1 MDSSAFRLPDH
12 WPPPHDAAAAERLIE
27 RFAALGQDEARLAA
41 RPDMAALLAAL
52 GGNSPFLAELALRE
66 PVSMQALAT
75 DGPDAV
81 VRVAIANLA
90 TTSPDASRDR
100 VAAALRRAKRIVAL
114 AVAVADI
121 GGLWPLQ
128 RVTAALSEFAR
139 TALTLAVEHLL
150 RAAHEAGEL
159 RLTDPDDPARGS
171 GFAVLGMGKLGAGE
185 LNYSS
190 DIDLV
195 LIYDPDVP
203 IYTERT
209 GGDALRGF
217 TSRLARALVGL
228 MEVRDAD
235 GYVFRTDLRLRPDP
249 GVTPPAVS
257 LPAAMTYYESMGQN
271 WERAAMTKA
280 SPVAGD
286 LATGAGFLE
295 AIRPF
300 VWRRGL
306 DFAAMA
312 DIRAMKRRIDAH
324 KGGALA
330 AVRDPAA
337 RVAGHD
343 VKLGEGGIREIEFL
357 AQTLQL
363 VWGGRD
369 PELRDPTT
377 LGALRRLAE
386 AGHIPRD
393 AAAELADAYCY
404 LRRVEHRLQMVGDR
418 QVHALPE
425 RPAELARF
433 ATFMDY
439 PDAAGFAG
447 ALLDQLDRVRCR
459 YAEVFETVPSDPDGD
474 AVAADLDFRGDDPA
488 PVGTIAALQSL
499 GFTDPARII
508 AAVRGWQS
516 GRIRA
521 FRSGRARDILGQV
534 LPALLAALARQSQP
548 DMAFNRFDMFLS
560 RLPAGVQLLSL
571 FERNARLLGR
581 IVAVLGAAPSLADHL
596 AGHPSAL
603 EGLLSPEEDAPDP
616 EGLLRARLKDAR
628 RLEEAIEITRRT
640 VREEDFAISVG
651 TLEGRLDADAA
662 GLRRSAVADAALA
675 ALLPAVLEDFATRYG
690 RVDGGDMAVVALGK
704 AGGREMMAGSDL
716 DLMLI
721 YDHPEDAADSSGERG
736 LAPVVYF
743 TRAAHAYVAAV
754 TAPGADGQ
762 LYPVDM
768 RLRPSGNKGPV
779 AVSLSAF
786 RRYHAESAW
795 TWERMALTRARVIAG
810 PERLRNRIEAAVASA
825 LAGARAPSRVRA
837 DAASMRARLARDL
850 PPAGPWDVKLRVGGL
865 MEVEFVAQT
874 LQLVHAAA
882 EPGLCHPTTRIALG
896 NLAAAGHLPADDA
909 ALLIRADR
917 LWRTVQGMLR
927 ITFGRTPPASLAD
940 ATAGPLL
947 RATDAGDVAALR
959 AGLDAL
965 AEQVRAAFIRHIG
978 EITA

>member
-1 MDSSAFRLPDH
+1 MDSSPFRLPEH
-12 WPPPHDAAAAERLIE
+12 WPAPHDPAAADRLME
-27 RFAALGQDEARLAA
+27 RFAALGQSEARLAV

-66 PVSMQALAT
+66 AASMQALAA

-81 VRVAIANLA
+81 VREAIANLA
-90 TTSPDASRDR
+90 VTPPGTSRGHI
-100 VAAALRRAKRIVAL
+100 AAALRRAKRIVAL

-121 GGLWPLQ
+121 GGLWPLE
-128 RVTAALSEFAR
+128 RVTAALSEFAGV
-139 TALTLAVEHLL
+139 ALTLAVAHLL

-159 RLTDPDDPARGS
+159 GLADPDDPARGS
-171 GFAVLGMGKLGAGE
+171 GLSVLGMGKLGAGE

-190 DIDLV
+190 DIDLM
-195 LIYDPDVP
+195 LIYDPAAP

-217 TSRLARALVGL
+217 TSRIARGLVAL
-228 MEVRDAD
+228 METRDAD

-257 LPAAMTYYESMGQN
+257 LPAAITYYESMGQN
-271 WERAAMTKA
+271 WERAAMIKA
-280 SPVAGD
+280 RPVAGD

-324 KGGALA
+324 KGGALTTA
-330 AVRDPAA
+330 PDPTA

-377 LGALRRLAE
+377 LGALRRLTE
-386 AGHIPRD
+386 AGHIPPD
-393 AAAELADAYCY
+393 AAAELADAYRY
-404 LRRVEHRLQMVGDR
+404 LRRVEHRLQMIGDR

-433 ATFMDY
+433 ATFMGY

-447 ALLDQLDRVRCR
+447 ALLDQLERVRSR

-488 PVGTIAALQSL
+488 PARTIAALQSL

-508 AAVRGWQS
+508 EAVRGWQS

-521 FRSGRARDILGQV
+521 LRSGRARDILGQV
-534 LPALLAALARQSQP
+534 LPALLAALARQPQP
-548 DMAFNRFDMFLS
+548 DTAFNRFDMFLS

-571 FERNARLLGR
+571 FERNAGLLGR
-581 IVAVLGAAPSLADHL
+581 IAAVLGAAPSLADHL
-596 AGHPSAL
+596 ASHPAAL
-603 EGLLSPEEDAPDP
+603 EGLLSPEDDTP
-616 EGLLRARLKDAR
+616 EPAGLLRIRLKDAR

-640 VREEDFAISVG
+640 VREVDFAISVA

-662 GLRRSAVADAALA
+662 GLRRTAVADAALA

-690 RVDGGDMAVVALGK
+690 LVDGGDMAVVALGK

-721 YDHPEDAADSSGERG
+721 YDHPEDAGDSSGERR
-736 LAPVVYF
+736 LPPVVYF

-762 LYPVDM
+762 LYAVDM

-779 AVSLSAF
+779 AVSLGAF

-810 PERLRNRIEAAVASA
+810 PSALRTRIEAAIATALASA
-825 LAGARAPSRVRA
+825 GAAGKVRA
-837 DAASMRARLARDL
+837 DAASMRARLAREL
-850 PPAGPWDVKLRVGGL
+850 PPAGPWDVKLRAGGL
-865 MEVEFVAQT
+865 MEVEFIAQT
-874 LQLVHAAA
+874 QQLIHAAA

-896 NLAAAGHLPADDA
+896 NLAAAGHLPGDEA

-927 ITFGRTPPASLAD
+927 ITFGRAPPAALTD
-940 ATAGPLL
+940 ASAGPLL
-947 RATDAGDVAALR
+947 RATDAVDVAALR
-959 AGLDAL
+959 ASLDAL
-965 AEQVRAAFIRHIG
+965 AEQVRAAFVHHIG